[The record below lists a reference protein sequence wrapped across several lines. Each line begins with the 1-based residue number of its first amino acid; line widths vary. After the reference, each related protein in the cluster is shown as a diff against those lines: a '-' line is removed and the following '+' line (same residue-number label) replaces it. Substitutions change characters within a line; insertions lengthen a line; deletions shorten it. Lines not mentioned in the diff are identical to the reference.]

1 MKKVI
6 VRLGNGLGNQLFT
19 YAAAYSFARR
29 NNAEL
34 YVDDESG
41 FLKHKYKYELNH
53 FNISAPI
60 VEKNYK
66 FLGFF
71 GRFKR
76 NLLIKLSMLNK
87 KTKFL
92 IEKKDN
98 QKLST
103 YDKDQLNINFH
114 KVIYFEGYFQS
125 EKYYKAYIND
135 ILKEFTFKNEITNQ
149 KNSFVEDIKKSNS
162 ISIHLRQDKFQEREK
177 HKNRNILNLEFFEH
191 NVQLIKKGIQYF
203 DKKLDN
209 PKYFIWSEDFSQI
222 KNIFT
227 SDRFTYVDANHNKDP
242 AYDLYLMSL
251 CKHFILSPSSMHYWG
266 ALLSKNTDKI
276 CLAPLNVKNRSG
288 YYGFS
293 NNKDI
298 KAEWWFE
305 I

>member
-19 YAAAYSFARR
+19 YAAAYSFAKK

-41 FLKHKYKYELNH
+41 FSRHKYKYELNH

-60 VEKNYK
+60 VEKRYK
-66 FLGFF
+66 FLGFL

-76 NLLIKLSMLNK
+76 NILIKLSKFNK
-87 KTKFL
+87 RTKFL
-92 IEKKDN
+92 IEKKDKK
-98 QKLST
+98 KLSV
-103 YDKDQLNINFH
+103 YDGDQLKINFYQD
-114 KVIYFEGYFQS
+114 IYFEGYFQS
-125 EKYYKAYIND
+125 EKYYKDHIED
-135 ILKEFTFKNEITNQ
+135 LLKEFTFKNEIINQ
-149 KNSFVEDIKKSNS
+149 DNAFVDDIKKSNS
-162 ISIHLRQDKFQEREK
+162 VSIHLRLDKFQKREK
-177 HKNRNILNLEFFEH
+177 HKNRDILNLEFFEH
-191 NVQLIKKGIQYF
+191 NIELIKRGIQYF
-203 DKKLDN
+203 DKKIN
-209 PKYFIWSEDFSQI
+209 KPKYFIWSENFSEI
-222 KNIFT
+222 KKIFPT
-227 SDRFTYVDANHNKDP
+227 DRFTFVDANHDKDP

-266 ALLSKNTDKI
+266 ALLSRNTDKV
-276 CLAPLNVKNRSG
+276 CLGPLNVKNRSG

-298 KAEWWFE
+298 KAEWWVE